1 MNPSVNRSVSLL
13 AAASICLFL
22 LAACQQRTEGG
33 SEGASEG
40 ASNTGTT
47 QSGTEGGM
55 VSDTAIT
62 AKVKSA
68 LMADSKVKS
77 TDIHVETDKGEV
89 ILSGFVDS
97 EAQVDQAIKLANN
110 INGVK
115 KVTNK
120 MKPRK

>member
-1 MNPSVNRSVSLL
+1 MNNSVKDSITFL
-13 AAASICLFL
+13 AAASVCVVL
-22 LAACQQRTEGG
+22 LSGCQQRTEGTSSGTSDTG
-33 SEGASEG
+33 S
-40 ASNTGTT
+40 T
-47 QSGTEGGM
+47 QSGSERSVT
-55 VSDTAIT
+55 SDTAIT
-62 AKVKSA
+62 AKVKAA
-68 LMADSKVKS
+68 LLADSKVKS

-97 EAQVDQAIKLANN
+97 ESQIDQAIKVAGN

>member
-1 MNPSVNRSVSLL
+1 MNPSVNRSLTLL
-13 AAASICLFL
+13 AAASTCVFL
-22 LAACQQRTEGG
+22 LAACQQRTEGTSAG
-33 SEGASEG
+33 TSDS
-40 ASNTGTT
+40 GTT
-47 QSGTEGGM
+47 QYGSESGAT
-55 VSDTAIT
+55 SDAAIT
-62 AKVKSA
+62 TKVKAA

-97 EAQVDQAIKLANN
+97 EVQVDQAIKLANN
-110 INGVK
+110 VKGVN